1 MTILLHVF
9 KLLLVASMTYAMAIN
24 PYSEKGAIDMYPMTR
39 AVKQNVMDAAYI
51 PSLLSR
57 CTHKSNECAAN
68 IDDYFDWWK
77 RERVSVY
84 DLWRKSLVVL
94 LKRLIVVQD
103 VSDTTALLEN
113 GRGDEITYAQL
124 PKIPIRRKHLMAD
137 MANLMNQFAN
147 TMIVLQHFVARRAL
161 SFRPTREHYQEE
173 FQIVHLHTEADLPLW
188 NMYGLFMQ
196 ELGIHLDNILI
207 IFPIRSG
214 VWEMVVKKTLLPH
227 LRKVALFDGLAP
239 VRYEEQHQLP
249 KGIVARA
256 SQVHA
261 NVPPVNRF
269 AALVYIA
276 LLQDYPWHHVMKDVA
291 ESFALQHPMG
301 AIVGGWLC
309 DFGIPYKI

>member
-1 MTILLHVF
+1 
-9 KLLLVASMTYAMAIN
+9 MTYAMAFI
-24 PYSEKGAIDMYPMTR
+24 PYSEKGAIDTSPMTR
-39 AVKQNVMDAAYI
+39 GVKQNIMDASYI
-51 PSLLSR
+51 PNLLSR
-57 CTHKSNECAAN
+57 CTHKSNECATN
-68 IDDYFDWWK
+68 TDGYFDWWE
-77 RERVSVY
+77 RER
-84 DLWRKSLVVL
+84 
-94 LKRLIVVQD
+94 D

-113 GRGDEITYAQL
+113 GRGDEVTYAQL

-147 TMIVLQHFVARRAL
+147 TMIVFQHFVARRAL
-161 SFRPTREHYQEE
+161 SFRPTLEQYQEE

-188 NMYGLFMQ
+188 NMYNLFMQ
-196 ELGIHLDNILI
+196 ELGVDLDTILV
-207 IFPIRSG
+207 IFPIRRG

-227 LRKVALFDGLAP
+227 LRKAALFDGLAP

-261 NVPPVNRF
+261 NVPLVNRF

-276 LLQDYPWHHVMKDVA
+276 LLQDYPWHHIMKDVA
-291 ESFALQHPMG
+291 ESFAMQHPMG

-309 DFGIPYKI
+309 SFGIPYKI

>member
-1 MTILLHVF
+1 
-9 KLLLVASMTYAMAIN
+9 MTYAMAIN
-24 PYSEKGAIDMYPMTR
+24 PYSEKGAIDTSPMTR
-39 AVKQNVMDAAYI
+39 GVKQYVMDASYI
-51 PSLLSR
+51 PKLLSR
-57 CTHKSNECAAN
+57 CTHKSNGCAIN
-68 IDDYFDWWK
+68 IDDYFEWLE
-77 RERVSVY
+77 RERDDSY
-84 DLWRKSLVVL
+84 
-94 LKRLIVVQD
+94 
-103 VSDTTALLEN
+103 TTALLEN

-147 TMIVLQHFVARRAL
+147 TIIVLQHFVARRAL
-161 SFRPTREHYQEE
+161 SFRPTLERYQEE
-173 FQIVHLHTEADLPLW
+173 FQIVHLHTDADIPLW
-188 NMYGLFMQ
+188 NMYGEFMP
-196 ELGIHLDNILI
+196 ELGIDLDTILV
-207 IFPIRSG
+207 IFPIRRG

-227 LRKVALFDGLAP
+227 LRKVALFDGF

-261 NVPPVNRF
+261 NVPLINRF

-276 LLQDYPWHHVMKDVA
+276 LLQNYPWHHVMKDVA

-309 DFGIPYKI
+309 YFGIPYKI